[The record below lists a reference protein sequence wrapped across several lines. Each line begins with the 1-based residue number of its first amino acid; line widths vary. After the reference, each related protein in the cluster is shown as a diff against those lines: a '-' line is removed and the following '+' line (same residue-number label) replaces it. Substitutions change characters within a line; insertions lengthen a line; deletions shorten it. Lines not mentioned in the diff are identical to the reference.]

1 MFLGIS
7 EEEVQPMR
15 SVVSSA
21 TCDMWFTTVCV
32 CGWVCGGYNGLA
44 CSDSCTLC
52 NDMIS
57 LFYEPSYLRLEEIIL
72 PIILFFY
79 S

>member
-1 MFLGIS
+1 M
-7 EEEVQPMR
+7 
-15 SVVSSA
+15 
-21 TCDMWFTTVCV
+21 
-32 CGWVCGGYNGLA
+32 A

-57 LFYEPSYLRLEEIIL
+57 LFYELSYLRLEEIIL
-72 PIILFFY
+72 PLLELSYLRLEEIIPKILPIILFFIPNRFTYY